1 MRKIFL
7 SILVVF
13 VISLSIG
20 SFATAEGQQQT
31 PKVKLTEEQKTE
43 LSKLHDEMLS
53 TKKELINKYVEYGVF
68 TKEQGDTMLK
78 MLEKKHEKLKE
89 NDYMMRWH
97 PHHGKLKQNAGQ

>member
-1 MRKIFL
+1 MRKVFL

-13 VISLSIG
+13 IMSLGIG
-20 SFATAEGQQQT
+20 SFATAEGEQQNPQ
-31 PKVKLTEEQKTE
+31 VKLTEEQKSE
-43 LSKLHDEMLS
+43 LSKLHDEMLA

-89 NDYMMRWH
+89 NDFMMRWH
-97 PHHGKLKQNAGQ
+97 PHHGKLKQDSNQ